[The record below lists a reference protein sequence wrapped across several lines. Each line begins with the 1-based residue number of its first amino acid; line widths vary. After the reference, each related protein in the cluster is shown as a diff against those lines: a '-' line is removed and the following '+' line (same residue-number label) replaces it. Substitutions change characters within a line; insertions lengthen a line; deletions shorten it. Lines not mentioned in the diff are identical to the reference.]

1 MWALLHQSLIDMATD
16 QFNLDKSSVE
26 IPFSHSFRLC
36 QVDKA
41 NQQATPCQLDTQK
54 YHHFLICPQDLM
66 LISKIEYITT
76 LKVLQ
81 SLKFS
86 TI

>member
-1 MWALLHQSLIDMATD
+1 MATA
-16 QFNLDKSSVE
+16 QFNLDSSSVE
-26 IPFSHSFRLC
+26 IPFFHNVRLC

-54 YHHFLICPQDLM
+54 YHHFLMCPQDLT

-76 LKVLQ
+76 LK
-81 SLKFS
+81 SLTTFKVFNYLTFS
-86 TI
+86 